1 MSEHDHV
8 VKSFTAELEVLDGK
22 IARMGAL
29 VESLLGHALAAIEE
43 RDPRQ
48 AEAAIA
54 VDEAIDALDRE
65 VEELAISIIARRQP
79 MALDLRHI
87 ASAIKISAE
96 LERIGDLSKNIAKRT
111 LAISRG
117 HQAEIMFSGLRRL
130 GDLAG
135 EQLADILD
143 AYAKRDAE
151 KALDVW
157 RRDEQIDA
165 AYNATFRELL
175 TYMMEDPR
183 NIGLCTHLLFAAKN
197 LERIGDHTTNIAER
211 IQFLVKGTTPSDH
224 RPKQDDTYNYS
235 TDE

>member
-1 MSEHDHV
+1 MSEHDHL
-8 VKSFTAELEVLDGK
+8 VKSFTAELEALDAK

-29 VESLLGHALAAIEE
+29 AQSLLGHALAAIDEH
-43 RDPRQ
+43 DARQ

-54 VDEAIDALDRE
+54 EDEAIDALDHD
-65 VEELAISIIARRQP
+65 VEETAISMIARRQP

-87 ASAIKISAE
+87 ASALKISAE

-117 HQAEIMFSGLRRL
+117 HQAEVMFSGLRRM
-130 GDLAG
+130 GDLAS
-135 EQLADILD
+135 EQLADVLE
-143 AYAKRDAE
+143 AYATRDAD

-157 RRDEQIDA
+157 NRDEQIDA
-165 AYNATFRELL
+165 AYNSAFRELL

-211 IQFLVKGTTPSDH
+211 IQFLVKGAAPSAH
-224 RPKQDDTYNYS
+224 RPKQDNTYNFPA
-235 TDE
+235 DE

>member
-1 MSEHDHV
+1 MSEHDHII
-8 VKSFTAELEVLDGK
+8 KSFTAELEMLDGK

-29 VESLLGHALAAIEE
+29 AESLLGHALAAIEQ

-54 VDEAIDALDRE
+54 IDEAIDALDRE
-65 VEELAISIIARRQP
+65 VEDLAIGMIARRQP

-87 ASAIKISAE
+87 ASALKISAE

-117 HQAEIMFSGLRRL
+117 HQGEITFTGLRRM
-130 GDLAG
+130 GDLAS
-135 EQLADILD
+135 EQLADILV
-143 AYAKRDAE
+143 AYADRDSA

-165 AYNATFRELL
+165 AYNGTFRELL

-211 IQFLVKGTTPSDH
+211 IHFLVKGTTLSDH

-235 TDE
+235 VDE